1 MEPTYTLKEV
11 AGILCA
17 GGDEQDFERA
27 ARQVR
32 HWTNCGL
39 LNTASEKYV
48 GTGRSRLYVANEIRL
63 AAWYSE
69 LARYGI
75 QVSLLEAVRERFDF
89 YDHEGYWESIGR
101 ATTPAFYEMAWDR
114 DMIVSKISDGE
125 PELITR
131 KPHRRRKKDRPPSDG
146 SVLDPENIA
155 SVVTLNLTKIFSRL
169 PL

>member
-1 MEPTYTLKEV
+1 MQRTYALKEV
-11 AGILCA
+11 ASILCT

-32 HWTNCGL
+32 HWTNNDL
-39 LNTASEKYV
+39 LKTASEKYV

-75 QVSLLEAVRERFDF
+75 QVWLLEAVRERFDH
-89 YDHEGYWESIGR
+89 YDENGYWESIGR

-114 DMIVSKISDGE
+114 NSIVSKISDGE

-131 KPHRRRKKDRPPSDG
+131 KPHKRRKKERPPSEG
-146 SVLDPENIA
+146 SVLDPENVT